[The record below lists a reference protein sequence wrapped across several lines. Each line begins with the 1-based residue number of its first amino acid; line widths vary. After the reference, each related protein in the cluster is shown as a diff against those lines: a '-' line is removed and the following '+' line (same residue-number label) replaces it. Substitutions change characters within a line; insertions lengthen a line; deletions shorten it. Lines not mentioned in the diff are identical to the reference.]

1 MARDDVGT
9 AKYQSKKL
17 KASGLQK
24 LKYYCQICGKQCRD
38 DNGFKNHLN
47 SPSHRGKVES
57 LSSGA
62 IANYSKQFENDFIK
76 LLKQNHGTKYINA
89 NKFYQEY
96 ILNDK
101 DHVHLNSTRWRTLT
115 QFIKYLGTNSK
126 VRVENE
132 GDDEEFNL
140 TIRII
145 DSLPL
150 KTEDNSNDDDEKNRE
165 KFLAKQMELGKQKEL
180 AMKKEFEKQ
189 KEVENQME
197 QQTPSKSA
205 ATVQKPLPTKFVPI
219 KLQKVNKL
227 KKLSVFD

>member
-1 MARDDVGT
+1 MGRDDVGT

-38 DNGFKNHLN
+38 ENGFKNHLN

-62 IANYSKQFENDFIK
+62 IANYCKQFEHDFLK
-76 LLKQNHGTKYINA
+76 LLKQNHGSKFINA

-101 DHVHLNSTRWRTLT
+101 DHIHLNSTRWRTLT

-126 VRVENE
+126 VKVDNE

-140 TIRII
+140 IIRLV
-145 DSLPL
+145 DSQPIQQENTQ
-150 KTEDNSNDDDEKNRE
+150 KDNDEKIRE
-165 KFLAKQMELGKQKEL
+165 RFLKKQIELGKQLDNQQKNPPETKDITESKPVT
-180 AMKKEFEKQ
+180 KKFQ
-189 KEVENQME
+189 
-197 QQTPSKSA
+197 
-205 ATVQKPLPTKFVPI
+205 PI
-219 KLQKVNKL
+219 KLQKLHKP
-227 KKLSVFD
+227 KKSNVFD